1 MIKLLHG
8 FHHQVTIRITGMV
21 VRSTTSGEWRWNPV
35 YEELETYGLWKIK
48 EYIQKRQV
56 NIVAQVA
63 CRPIYELFMGAERMS
78 GISRF
83 MRWWDQDVEQE
94 VE

>member
-1 MIKLLHG
+1 M
-8 FHHQVTIRITGMV
+8 
-21 VRSTTSGEWRWNPV
+21 

-56 NIVAQVA
+56 NVVAQVA